1 MGRVELNGGQGTSCS
16 TVPVWARATAS
27 GSGPSI
33 FNYVSHC
40 SVHRDHG
47 VQPAHHKCSHAAE
60 LGWQWLLSFASGDRR
75 APRPGTDRPQWQ
87 QRPWFE
93 LEVSGIKM
101 QFITGEVERD
111 AHTHTCARRTCHEGS
126 LTSLAEALLPR
137 NASPGIDP
145 FGLHHG
151 PTRLSKRPT
160 TSNTPSAAT
169 KTTAKTIIR
178 TPHAQLL
185 HPLDQAKAKRQNIH
199 LRRSAAG
206 HPTLVHKRRE
216 TGKKFTFDGL
226 ATVGLH
232 KYNLKRRRNR
242 QKTLPSAPHCY

>member
-111 AHTHTCARRTCHEGS
+111 AHTHLRAAH
-126 LTSLAEALLPR
+126 LPR
-137 NASPGIDP
+137 GKPDKLGR
-145 FGLHHG
+145 G
-151 PTRLSKRPT
+151 P
-160 TSNTPSAAT
+160 AAT
-169 KTTAKTIIR
+169 KCVAR
-178 TPHAQLL
+178 DRSLWPPPRANPAVQAPNDLEHAQRC
-185 HPLDQAKAKRQNIH
+185 HQDYSQNYNPYTTCAAVTPFRPSEGKKAKYSPSTVCRRPPYISTQAKGNRQKIH
-199 LRRSAAG
+199 LRRSCHRG
-206 HPTLVHKRRE
+206 PT
-216 TGKKFTFDGL
+216 
-226 ATVGLH
+226 
-232 KYNLKRRRNR
+232 
-242 QKTLPSAPHCY
+242 